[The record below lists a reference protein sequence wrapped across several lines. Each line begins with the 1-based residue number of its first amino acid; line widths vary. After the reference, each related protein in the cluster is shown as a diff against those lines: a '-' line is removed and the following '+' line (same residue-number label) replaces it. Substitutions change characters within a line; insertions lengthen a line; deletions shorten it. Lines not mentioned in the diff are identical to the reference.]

1 MGHPPLRLSE
11 KKEESWGDVRLSTTF
26 RGLLLTVVGSR
37 SPRSV
42 GAHSVS
48 PREKRLLVA
57 NLLVKKHPVVTILI
71 VGLLLFI
78 RFVGV
83 TEFRIFLMDFTPHFF
98 MHKYLLGIITYTM
111 VVLGDAPRRTRER
124 I

>member
-57 NLLVKKHPVVTILI
+57 SQKASSRNNIDCGLITLYSVRRGDRVQDFSHGFHP
-71 VGLLLFI
+71 
-78 RFVGV
+78 
-83 TEFRIFLMDFTPHFF
+83 PFF
-98 MHKYLLGIITYTM
+98 Y
-111 VVLGDAPRRTRER
+111 A
-124 I
+124 